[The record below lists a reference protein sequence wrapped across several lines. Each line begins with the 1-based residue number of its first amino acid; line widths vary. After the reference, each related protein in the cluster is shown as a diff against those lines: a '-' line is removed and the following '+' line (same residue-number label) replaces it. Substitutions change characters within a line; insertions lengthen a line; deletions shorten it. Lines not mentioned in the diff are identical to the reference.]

1 MTRFWL
7 VLAILDALGLVLV
20 TIKFWNKSRR
30 SSNYEEVKK
39 RSKKG
44 LDHIEIMHI
53 YFST

>member
-1 MTRFWL
+1 MTT
-7 VLAILDALGLVLV
+7 LDTFGLVLV
-20 TIKFWNKSRR
+20 TIKVWNKSRR
-30 SSNYEEVKK
+30 SSNYEEVTK